1 MHPTAHFASVL
12 DALPQ
17 QVWKADAQ
25 GRLLWMNARLAEA
38 LNRPALP
45 TPLARWLH
53 EDDRPAF
60 AERWAAA
67 QATGRFDMEYRIGN
81 AWVLAQAQRLP
92 DSRLWLGSHT
102 DIAARRAAENRLHE
116 ADAIWKL
123 ALECSGDGVWDWH
136 VQAGVE
142 YFSERYL
149 NLYGFQPGDIAA
161 TPEAFDARTHPDDIA
176 QMARDRDDHFAGRTP
191 LYRNEHRVLAKD
203 GSWKWILSRGMVI
216 ARDASGKPLRMVG
229 THTDITDRKRQ
240 EALVWQQA
248 RVDTLTGLPNRRSLR
263 ERIERSLAQ
272 RAVRGE
278 ELAVM
283 FVDLDHFKEVNDSL
297 GHDVGDALLVQ
308 VAGRLQD
315 RMPPGG
321 VVARMGGDE
330 FTVLL
335 GAEEAAPQ
343 AERIGHELLE
353 SLSEAFEVAGER
365 VYVSASIGVS
375 LAPRDG
381 VEIEALFKHA
391 DLALY
396 EAKGAGRNRLA
407 MFTPALHEAAQRR
420 ARLATELREA
430 LRLSQFSLVY
440 QPILSLRDPAAPP
453 RKAEALL
460 RWKHPQLGDVSP
472 AQFIPIAE
480 ATGLIVDIGDWVFRE
495 AAAQVQA
502 WRAAGHEGFQISINK
517 SPVQFLGERSHR
529 VQPDWAMHLRGMGLA
544 GDALAVE
551 ITEGL
556 LLERDEAVA
565 ERLRAL
571 RDAGLTVSLDDFGTG
586 YSSLS
591 YLQHHEIDTVKID
604 RSFVAGLEGG
614 GKALALCRAIV
625 TMAHELGMEVV
636 AEGVETQAQM
646 LALKAMGCDWGQ
658 GWWFGKGIAAS
669 EFEERWL
676 SAPTPEAPI

>member
-1 MHPTAHFASVL
+1 
-12 DALPQ
+12 
-17 QVWKADAQ
+17 
-25 GRLLWMNARLAEA
+25 
-38 LNRPALP
+38 
-45 TPLARWLH
+45 
-53 EDDRPAF
+53 
-60 AERWAAA
+60 
-67 QATGRFDMEYRIGN
+67 
-81 AWVLAQAQRLP
+81 
-92 DSRLWLGSHT
+92 
-102 DIAARRAAENRLHE
+102 
-116 ADAIWKL
+116 
-123 ALECSGDGVWDWH
+123 
-136 VQAGVE
+136 
-142 YFSERYL
+142 
-149 NLYGFQPGDIAA
+149 
-161 TPEAFDARTHPDDIA
+161 
-176 QMARDRDDHFAGRTP
+176 
-191 LYRNEHRVLAKD
+191 
-203 GSWKWILSRGMVI
+203 
-216 ARDASGKPLRMVG
+216 
-229 THTDITDRKRQ
+229 
-240 EALVWQQA
+240 
-248 RVDTLTGLPNRRSLR
+248 
-263 ERIERSLAQ
+263 
-272 RAVRGE
+272 
-278 ELAVM
+278 
-283 FVDLDHFKEVNDSL
+283 
-297 GHDVGDALLVQ
+297 
-308 VAGRLQD
+308 
-315 RMPPGG
+315 
-321 VVARMGGDE
+321 
-330 FTVLL
+330 
-335 GAEEAAPQ
+335 
-343 AERIGHELLE
+343 
-353 SLSEAFEVAGER
+353 
-365 VYVSASIGVS
+365 
-375 LAPRDG
+375 
-381 VEIEALFKHA
+381 
-391 DLALY
+391 
-396 EAKGAGRNRLA
+396 

-440 QPILSLRDPAAPP
+440 QPILSLRDPAAAP

-529 VQPDWAMHLRGMGLA
+529 VQPDWATHLRGMGLS

-571 RDAGLTVSLDDFGTG
+571 REAGLTVSLDDFGTG

-669 EFEERWL
+669 EFEARWL